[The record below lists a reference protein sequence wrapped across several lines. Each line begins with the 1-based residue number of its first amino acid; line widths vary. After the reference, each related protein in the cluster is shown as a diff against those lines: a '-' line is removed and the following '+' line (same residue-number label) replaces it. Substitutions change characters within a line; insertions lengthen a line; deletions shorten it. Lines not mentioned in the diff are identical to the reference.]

1 MERILPVLFIALAGL
16 ALVTVLFQLW
26 QSLRLVFAVRTHG
39 MRGTGPGVPER
50 DRLLK
55 EKQELLTAIRDVRFE
70 HELGKVSD
78 EDFERLDQRYRARAR
93 EVLQALD
100 EQIAPY
106 RERANELLD
115 DVSADEAKPDDAKS
129 GQSRAGEPR
138 PADAKPVEDA
148 EHGTGAAGAPA
159 GSAGKAEQVTALK
172 CGDCGTLNESD
183 ANFCKKCAASLKGG
197 A

>member
-1 MERILPVLFIALAGL
+1 VERILPVLFIALAAL

-26 QSLRLVFAVRTHG
+26 QSLRLVFAVRTQG
-39 MRGTGPGVPER
+39 LRGTGPGVPER
-50 DRLLK
+50 DRLLQ

-70 HELGKVSD
+70 HELGKVST

-93 EVLQALD
+93 EVLEALD

-106 RERANELLD
+106 RERAASLLD
-115 DVSADEAKPDDAKS
+115 GDGAAPGKRSASESAPDDDEAVEAKSDDAGDAKPDASSAD
-129 GQSRAGEPR
+129 AGEAR
-138 PADAKPVEDA
+138 TA
-148 EHGTGAAGAPA
+148 
-159 GSAGKAEQVTALK
+159 KAEQVTALK

-197 A
+197 D